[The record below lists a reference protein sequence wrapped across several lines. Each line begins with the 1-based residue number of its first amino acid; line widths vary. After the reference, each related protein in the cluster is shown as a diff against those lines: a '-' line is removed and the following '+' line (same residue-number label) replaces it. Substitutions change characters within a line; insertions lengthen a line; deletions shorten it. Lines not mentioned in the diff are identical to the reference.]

1 MAVASKLSISAPA
14 DSSDLHIH
22 ITLES
27 FFVTIELRVVDSLKK
42 ERDSPFVS
50 LYLFIYFMHPP
61 SFPPTRVIVLRFL
74 FPYNNNNNNNLRN

>member
-22 ITLES
+22 IRLES

-50 LYLFIYFMHPP
+50 LYLFIYLLYASSLLP
-61 SFPPTRVIVLRFL
+61 SHTCNRFTIFVSL
-74 FPYNNNNNNNLRN
+74 Q